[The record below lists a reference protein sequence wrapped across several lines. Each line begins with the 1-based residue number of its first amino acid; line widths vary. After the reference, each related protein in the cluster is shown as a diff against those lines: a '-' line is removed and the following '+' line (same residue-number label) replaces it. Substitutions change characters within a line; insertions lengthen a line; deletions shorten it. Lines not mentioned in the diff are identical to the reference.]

1 MKYRKLGTTNLE
13 VSAICLGTMTFGEQ
27 NSQSEAFEQM
37 DYAYERGIN
46 FFDTAEIY
54 PSPCFEKTYGSTEK
68 IIGNWFKEKKNRDQV
83 ILASKISG
91 PGLSWVRGGGGQYF
105 EESIEKAIEN
115 SLKRLQT
122 DYIDLYQ
129 LHWPERKTN
138 FFGRLGYN
146 HKEEETHRFTF
157 GKADQN
163 QKEETRRLKG
173 SWNDFEKILIILEKF
188 IKQGKIR
195 FIGLSNETSWGLSKF
210 LEISKLK
217 TLPRMMSVQNPYN
230 LLCRTYEIGLAE
242 ISIREKSGLLA
253 YSPLAG
259 GFLTGKYRN
268 NNLPENSRQKLF
280 SDYYTRYSKPN
291 ASPVIEKY
299 FNIAKKFNLD
309 FAQMSLKFCEIQ
321 PFMTSVII
329 GATTIE
335 QLKINIESVNV
346 NLSDE
351 IIKDINHIQKLY
363 PNPCP

>member
-1 MKYRKLGTTNLE
+1 MNFKKLGNTDIE
-13 VSAICLGTMTFGEQ
+13 VSTLCLGTMTWGEQ
-27 NSQSEAFEQM
+27 NNQKDAFEQM
-37 DYAYERGIN
+37 DYALDRGVN

-54 PSPCFEKTYGSTEK
+54 PSPCFEKTYGCTEK
-68 IIGNWFKEKKNRDQV
+68 IIGKWFNERNNRDQI
-83 ILASKISG
+83 ILASKVSG
-91 PGLSWVRGGGGQYF
+91 PGLSWVRGGGQQYS
-105 EESIEKAIEN
+105 EKSITGALEK

-138 FFGRLGYN
+138 FFGRLGYE
-146 HKEEETHRFTF
+146 HKDDSNEF
-157 GKADQN
+157 
-163 QKEETRRLKG
+163 
-173 SWNDFEKILIILEKF
+173 NDFEKILITLEKF

-195 FIGLSNETSWGLSKF
+195 YIGLSNETSWGLSKF

-217 TLPRMMSVQNPYN
+217 ILSKMMSVQNPYN

-280 SDYYTRYSKPN
+280 GEYYTRYKKPN
-291 ASPVIEKY
+291 ASIVIEKY
-299 FNIAKKFNLD
+299 WDISNEFNLN
-309 FAQMSLKFCEIQ
+309 FAQMAIKFCEIQ
-321 PFMTSVII
+321 KFLTSVII
-329 GATTIE
+329 GATTME
-335 QLKINIESVNV
+335 QLKIDIESVSV
-346 NLSDE
+346 NLTDE
-351 IIKDINHIQKLY
+351 ILKKINDVQIKY

>member
-1 MKYRKLGTTNLE
+1 MNFKKLGNTNLN
-13 VSAICLGTMTFGEQ
+13 VSTICLGTMTYGEQ
-27 NSQSEAFEQM
+27 NSSNDGFQQM
-37 DYAYERGIN
+37 DFALDQGIN

-68 IIGNWFKEKKNRDQV
+68 IIGNWFKKKKNRDQV
-83 ILASKISG
+83 ILTSKVSG
-91 PGLSWVRGGGGQYF
+91 PGLSWVRGGGTQYS
-105 EESIEKAIEN
+105 EKSITEALEK

-138 FFGRLGYN
+138 FFGRLGYE
-146 HKEEETHRFTF
+146 HKDDSNELF
-157 GKADQN
+157 GSFKTKN
-163 QKEETRRLKG
+163 TSEN
-173 SWNDFEKILIILEKF
+173 NDFEKILITLEKF

-195 FIGLSNETSWGLSKF
+195 YIGLSNETSWGLSKF
-210 LEISKLK
+210 LEVSKLK
-217 TLPRMMSVQNPYN
+217 TLPKTMSVQNPYN

-280 SDYYTRYSKPN
+280 GDYYTRYKKPN
-291 ASPVIEKY
+291 ASIVIEKY
-299 FNIAKKFNLD
+299 FDIAKKFNLN

-329 GATTIE
+329 GATTME

-346 NLSDE
+346 KLNKE
-351 IIKDINHIQKLY
+351 IIEDINSVHSIY
-363 PNPCP
+363 TNPCP